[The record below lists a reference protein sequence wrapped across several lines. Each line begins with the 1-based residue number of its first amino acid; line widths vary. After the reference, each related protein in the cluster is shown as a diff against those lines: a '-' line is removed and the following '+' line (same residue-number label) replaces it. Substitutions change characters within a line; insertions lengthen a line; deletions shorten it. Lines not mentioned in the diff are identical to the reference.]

1 MAMTNTNQNPA
12 PSATVLSA
20 PAKAVLEAADK
31 LKVEAKAQE
40 DKLRAEALKGNQ
52 LDVDQVARDLVD
64 KQEDE
69 ADILSSAK
77 AEFNDQVNQEEL
89 QAAKL
94 LAAQV
99 RAQTSN
105 EKNISDLC
113 EDDAYNLEVAISAKG
128 MSSPD
133 FLKIVL
139 KDKNYIARWCNRNPI
154 RMSQLVGQ
162 GFRMVKEDHVINV
175 SSLDMFLDGQGNFV
189 YADLVA
195 MQIPKNIYY
204 AGLRRAYL
212 KSLHATQNK
221 KASEVGAAFAMS
233 NLQAGLSGSERSYL
247 AEHQEAG
254 SKPIYNPNLGV

>member
-1 MAMTNTNQNPA
+1 MAMTNQNQNPA
-12 PSATVLSA
+12 PASTLSP
-20 PAKAVLEAADK
+20 PAKAVLEAADN
-31 LKVEAKAQE
+31 LKKQAQATE
-40 DKLRAEALKGNQ
+40 DALRAEA
-52 LDVDQVARDLVD
+52 VAKQEVD
-64 KQEDE
+64 KTEDE
-69 ADILSSAK
+69 ADLLSSTA
-77 AEFNDQVNQEEL
+77 AEFRDQVIQEEIT
-89 QAAKL
+89 AAKV

-99 RAQTSN
+99 RAQTSG

-113 EDDAYNLEVAISAKG
+113 EEDAYNLEIAISAKG

-162 GFRMVKEDHVINV
+162 GFRMVKENHVANTTA
-175 SSLDMFLDGQGNFV
+175 LDMFLDGQGNFV

-195 MQIPKNIYY
+195 MQIPKNLYY

-221 KASEVGAAFAMS
+221 KAAEAGAAFAAS
-233 NLQAGLSGSERSYL
+233 RLQAELSGSERSYL

>member
-1 MAMTNTNQNPA
+1 MAMTNQNQNPA
-12 PSATVLSA
+12 PASTLSP
-20 PAKAVLEAADK
+20 PAKAVLEAADN
-31 LKVEAKAQE
+31 LKKQAQATE
-40 DKLRAEALKGNQ
+40 DALRAEA
-52 LDVDQVARDLVD
+52 VAKQGVD
-64 KQEDE
+64 KVEDE
-69 ADILSSAK
+69 ADLLSSTA
-77 AEFNDQVNQEEL
+77 AEFRDQVIQEEIT
-89 QAAKL
+89 AAKV

-99 RAQTSN
+99 RAQTSG

-113 EDDAYNLEVAISAKG
+113 EEDAYNLEIAISAKG

-162 GFRMVKEDHVINV
+162 GFRMVKEDHVVNTT
-175 SSLDMFLDGQGNFV
+175 SLDMFLDGQGNFV

-195 MQIPKNIYY
+195 MQIPNNLYY

-221 KASEVGAAFAMS
+221 KAAEVGAAFAS
-233 NLQAGLSGSERSYL
+233 SRLQAELSGSERSYL